1 MHRHSTARGGASSGN
16 VPLTYTLSFRAGN
29 GAQIR
34 RWQKSHSFLVRPDAH
49 SCALSDRVKGAARR
63 SAMQR
68 NCTLDPV
75 AQRASMPWVGQTEG
89 ILDRSRLA
97 DDPLESG
104 FDSPEEGCARA
115 PACD

>member
-1 MHRHSTARGGASSGN
+1 
-16 VPLTYTLSFRAGN
+16 
-29 GAQIR
+29 
-34 RWQKSHSFLVRPDAH
+34 
-49 SCALSDRVKGAARR
+49 
-63 SAMQR
+63 MQR
-68 NCTLDPV
+68 SCTLDPV